1 MENFDINKL
10 AQIHSEWV
18 EEMGWNNKSPLEL
31 LGLIGS
37 EIGESIEECK
47 NGIPTARFGEEL
59 SDIVLRIMHVGHLY
73 NVDLKN
79 LLETTYIE
87 WTLIKYPLIK
97 DQLLELVVDWSKWM
111 NSVRKE
117 IPDEKFIPD
126 MGKILTKVFFIA
138 IQNNIS
144 LPEEIER
151 KMELN
156 LTKGNRGRK
165 V

>member
-1 MENFDINKL
+1 
-10 AQIHSEWV
+10 
-18 EEMGWNNKSPLEL
+18 MGWNNKSALEL

-47 NGIPTARFGEEL
+47 NGMPTSRFGEEL

-73 NVDLKN
+73 NIDLKN
-79 LLETTYIE
+79 LLETVKVE
-87 WTLIKYPLIK
+87 WNLTNAPAIK

-111 NSVRKE
+111 NSVRKDK
-117 IPDEKFIPD
+117 PDENFVLG

-144 LPEEIER
+144 LPKEIEK